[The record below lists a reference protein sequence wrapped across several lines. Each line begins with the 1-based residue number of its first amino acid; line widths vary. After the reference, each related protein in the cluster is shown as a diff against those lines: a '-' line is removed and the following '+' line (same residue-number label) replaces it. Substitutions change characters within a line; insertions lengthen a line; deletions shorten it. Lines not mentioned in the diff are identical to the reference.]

1 MSNKMADSQ
10 KAAQDAA
17 KQTIKN
23 MGDMASNAFIQSTQA
38 ISNKLND
45 AGLPVE
51 ALIDKRQKAIK
62 WVSDNKFRV
71 LGGVFISLIII
82 FYFVAIYNRI
92 DRYLSRMEIYVSSP
106 VNLVSDSTI
115 INANTDYI
123 LADFWIASSYKSYLP
138 CTNYFDYASIDA
150 ITACLKSGARLIDLD
165 IFNSGIFDECPEPV
179 VCNGSEVGNW
189 HYTNELSFDT
199 VCKNLAQTAFN
210 PQILQNT
217 KDPLFLSLNFK
228 TWGNKA
234 TIDKAASILMNYFSD
249 QQRLLSISNSE
260 YNYQGRR
267 SGTNGKNIAKEK
279 IKNLFGKVI
288 IICSGKIL
296 GTKMDELC
304 NIYTVDPSIPENKR
318 HEYDISTKTYKD
330 PITGVDLREHDFQ
343 MKSLSSKQIFNY
355 SFSEAKAIKNSNRG
369 ITGTPS
375 LTRIIPSQTTRTKEN
390 YNCWIPFYY
399 GCTFVCMNYTEPTDF
414 MKSYAQRFR
423 ECSLLLK
430 PYRLRYNQQCIS
442 TPNAQN
448 SRLSFQTKTKLIS
461 TGVYMDY

>member
-1 MSNKMADSQ
+1 MSNAIANSN

-17 KQTIKN
+17 KQTVQN
-23 MGDMASNAFIQSTQA
+23 MGAMASNAFVQGTQA
-38 ISNKLND
+38 LSDKLND
-45 AGLPVE
+45 FGLPVE
-51 ALIDKRQKAIK
+51 ALVDKRQKAVK

-71 LGGVFISLIII
+71 IGGIFISFIII

-92 DRYLSRMEIYVSSP
+92 DRYLSRMEIYSSSP
-106 VNLVSDSTI
+106 VSLISDSTI
-115 INANTDYI
+115 INASKDYI

-138 CTNYFDYASIDA
+138 CTNYFDYASTDA

-165 IFNSGIFDECPEPV
+165 IFNSGIFDACPEPV

-189 HYTNELSFDT
+189 HYTTELSFDK
-199 VCKNLAQTAFN
+199 VIKELSQTAFN

-234 TIDKAASILMNYFSD
+234 TINKAAAILQKYFSD
-249 QQRLLSISNSE
+249 QQRLLSIANTE
-260 YNYQGRR
+260 YTYQGRR
-267 SGTNGKNIAKEK
+267 SGVNGKNIAKEP

-296 GTKMDELC
+296 GTDMDEIC
-304 NIYTVDPSIPENKR
+304 NIYTVDPSVPDNKR
-318 HEYDISTKTYKD
+318 HEYEISTKMYKNNGTD
-330 PITGVDLREHDFQ
+330 IKEHDFQ
-343 MKSLSSKQIFNY
+343 MKTLTSKQLLNY
-355 SFSEAKAIKNSNRG
+355 SFSEAKTIKNANRG
-369 ITGTPS
+369 LGGTPS
-375 LTRIIPSQTTRTKEN
+375 LNMIIPSQTTRKKEN

-414 MKSYAQRFR
+414 MKSYAERFR

-430 PYRLRYNQQCIS
+430 PHRLRFHQYCTKDPKVQD
-442 TPNAQN
+442 P
-448 SRLSFQTKTKLIS
+448 RLSFQTKTKLVS

>member
-1 MSNKMADSQ
+1 MSNAITNSN

-17 KQTIKN
+17 KQTVKN
-23 MGDMASNAFIQSTQA
+23 MGAMANNAFVQSTQV
-38 ISNKLND
+38 ISDKLND
-45 AGLPVE
+45 FGLPVE
-51 ALIDKRQKAIK
+51 ALVSKREKAMK

-71 LGGVFISLIII
+71 LGGVFVSLIVI
-82 FYFVAIYNRI
+82 FYFVALYNRI
-92 DRYLSRMEIYVSSP
+92 DRYLSRMEIYTSSP
-106 VNLVSDSTI
+106 VNLISDSKI
-115 INANTDYI
+115 INANTNYI

-165 IFNSGIFDECPEPV
+165 IFNSGIFDACPEPV
-179 VCNGSEVGNW
+179 VCNGDEVGNW
-189 HYTNELSFDT
+189 HYTTELSFDK
-199 VCKNLAQTAFN
+199 VIKELAQTAFN

-234 TIDKAASILMNYFSD
+234 TINKAASILKNYFSD
-249 QQRLLSISNSE
+249 QQRLLSIANSE

-267 SGTNGKNIAKEK
+267 SGVNGKNIAKEP

-288 IICSGKIL
+288 VICSGKIL
-296 GTKMDELC
+296 GTDMDELC

-318 HEYDISTKTYKD
+318 YEYDISTKTYRNPADGSAIK
-330 PITGVDLREHDFQ
+330 EHDFQ
-343 MKSLSSKQIFNY
+343 MKSLTSKQLLNY
-355 SFSEAKAIKNSNRG
+355 SFSEAKPLKNSNRG
-369 ITGTPS
+369 VTGTPS

-399 GCTFVCMNYTEPTDF
+399 GCTFICMNYTEPTDF
-414 MKSYAQRFR
+414 MKSYAERFR

-430 PYRLRYNQQCIS
+430 PYRLRYHQSCIQS
-442 TPNAQN
+442 AQPQN
-448 SRLSFQTKTKLIS
+448 SRLSFSTKTKLIS
-461 TGVYMDY
+461 TGYYMDY

>member
-1 MSNKMADSQ
+1 MSNAINDSQ

-17 KQTIKN
+17 KKTVQN
-23 MGDMASNAFIQSTQA
+23 MGNMASNAFVQSTQA

-45 AGLPVE
+45 FGLPIGTLV
-51 ALIDKRQKAIK
+51 DKRQKAIK

-82 FYFVAIYNRI
+82 FYFIALHNRI
-92 DRYLSRMEIYVSSP
+92 NRYLSRMEIYKSSP
-106 VNLVSDSTI
+106 VSLISDSTI
-115 INANTDYI
+115 INANTNYI

-165 IFNSGIFDECPEPV
+165 IFNSGIFDTCSKPV
-179 VCNGSEVGNW
+179 VCNGNEVGNW
-189 HYTNELSFDT
+189 HYTTELSFDT

-234 TIDKAASILMNYFSD
+234 TINKAAIILKKYFSD
-249 QQRLLSISNSE
+249 QQRLLSIANSQ

-267 SGTNGKNIAKEK
+267 SGVDGKNIAKEH

-296 GTKMDELC
+296 GTDMDELC
-304 NIYTVDPSIPENKR
+304 NIYTIDPSIPDNKR
-318 HEYDISTKTYKD
+318 HEYDISTKTYKAT
-330 PITGVDLREHDFQ
+330 PNRSAKKEHDFQ
-343 MKSLSSKQIFNY
+343 MESLTSKQIFNY
-355 SFSEAKAIKNSNRG
+355 SFSEAKILKNNSRG
-369 ITGTPS
+369 LTGTPS
-375 LTRIIPSQTTRTKEN
+375 LTRIIPSQTTRAKEN

-399 GCTFVCMNYTEPTDF
+399 GCTFICMNYTEPTEF
-414 MKSYAQRFR
+414 MKSYTERFR

-430 PYRLRYNQQCIS
+430 PYRLRYH
-442 TPNAQN
+442 QN
-448 SRLSFQTKTKLIS
+448 CVQASQPQSSKVSFETKRHLIS
-461 TGVYMDY
+461 TGVYMDF